1 MNFSGFGQNTLLGRI
16 SRLPLRMIPHSLVIQ
31 ILQGRLKGKKWIAG
45 SCDHGCWLGSYEY
58 EKVALFEKF
67 LRPGGIVFDVGAN
80 AGYYTLLSSFGV
92 GPSGR
97 VFSFEPSPRSLF
109 FLKRHLELNLI
120 TNVDVHEVAVADKS
134 RRGKFEEG
142 PSLSTG
148 HITETGEVEIHMVSL
163 DDLYRSKSVPLPD
176 VIKMDIE
183 GAEYDA
189 LRGTRMI
196 LKEGIPTIFL
206 ATHGRDVHN
215 SCCRL
220 LCDAGYEV
228 SALSGGKVEET
239 DEIVAIKKGGG

>member
-16 SRLPLRMIPHSLVIQ
+16 ARLPLRIIPHSQVIP
-31 ILQGRLKGKKWIAG
+31 ILQGKLKGKRWIAG
-45 SCDHGCWLGSYEY
+45 SGNHGCWLGSYEY
-58 EKVALFEKF
+58 VKVALFEKY

-80 AGYYTLLSSFGV
+80 VGYYTLLSSLGV

-97 VFSFEPSPRSLF
+97 VFSFEPSPRSLS

-120 TNVDVHEVAVADKS
+120 ANVDVLEVAVADKS
-134 RRGKFEEG
+134 RKGKFEEG
-142 PSLSTG
+142 PSLSMG
-148 HITETGEVEIHMVSL
+148 RIAETGEVEVQMVSL
-163 DDLYRSKSVPLPD
+163 DDLYLSKRVPLPD

-189 LRGTRMI
+189 LRGARII
-196 LKEGIPTIFL
+196 LEEGISTIFL
-206 ATHGRDVHN
+206 ATHGRDVHD

-228 SALSGGKVEET
+228 RPLSGGKVEET
-239 DEIVAIKKGGG
+239 DEIIATKKGSG